1 MSYRFRIIIVLAVI
15 SGWLIVFLSAA
26 GCGGTVTTSL
36 PTPSTTP
43 GSDRFSNLLRQMPAS
58 FKKTNLYF
66 QVIDYASF
74 RQDFNVSLTDASGQP
89 LTQMDY
95 VNAMTAPEGTADGIA
110 GQLIGAG
117 SLITGNGRYA
127 ATVDDS
133 PYLGYGPTN
142 IDAEIR
148 WFAPPYRMIS
158 AKGHFDLTKIN
169 TALANQDAWP
179 ASVKEAYTTLNY
191 RNLTIHSWG
200 DGLKLNLLTKLGPP
214 HVDELGRAQP
224 LAFSQDY
231 LFHASGLE
239 EIKFMLDSNQNKVD
253 SMADLSDYTLVSQG
267 LSRLGAYIAI
277 MGDVSVINTG
287 SGEVKEMGIETRLKL
302 KRFTTFGT
310 GLGKDEKGLYLAL
323 VLIHGSS
330 ADANQNATILKQ
342 HLETNT
348 AGCFGKPWR
357 EVVTNADIRTDKN
370 VLLAKLYSQSA
381 MLWSITVFEQT
392 GLLDSE

>member
-1 MSYRFRIIIVLAVI
+1 MPNYMIGWPMLGRRRMSYRFRIIIVLAVI
-15 SGWLIVFLSAA
+15 SGWLVVFLSAA

-36 PTPSTTP
+36 TTPSTTP
-43 GSDRFSNLLRQMPAS
+43 GSDRFANLLRQMPAS

-74 RQDFNVSLTDASGQP
+74 RQDFNVSQTDASGQP

-95 VNAMTAPEGTADGIA
+95 VNAMTAPEGTADGVA
-110 GQLIGAG
+110 GQLVGAG

-127 ATVDDS
+127 GTVDDS

-148 WFAPPYRMIS
+148 WFAPPYRMIA
-158 AKGHFDLTKIN
+158 AKGHFDLTKID

-191 RNLTIHSWG
+191 SNFTIHSWG
-200 DGLKLNLLTKLGPP
+200 DGLKLTLANVLRPP

-239 EIKFMLDSNQNKVD
+239 EIKFMLD
-253 SMADLSDYTLVSQG
+253 
-267 LSRLGAYIAI
+267 
-277 MGDVSVINTG
+277 
-287 SGEVKEMGIETRLKL
+287 
-302 KRFTTFGT
+302 
-310 GLGKDEKGLYLAL
+310 
-323 VLIHGSS
+323 
-330 ADANQNATILKQ
+330 ANQSELPPSKLGGIVCPFRTFLVERSFL
-342 HLETNT
+342 HE
-348 AGCFGKPWR
+348 FG
-357 EVVTNADIRTDKN
+357 IQ
-370 VLLAKLYSQSA
+370 Y
-381 MLWSITVFEQT
+381 I
-392 GLLDSE
+392 SE

>member
-1 MSYRFRIIIVLAVI
+1 LWGM
-15 SGWLIVFLSAA
+15 
-26 GCGGTVTTSL
+26 VTTSL

-43 GSDRFSNLLRQMPAS
+43 GSDRFADLLRQMPAS

-110 GQLIGAG
+110 GQLVGAG
-117 SLITGNGRYA
+117 SLITGNGHYA

-142 IDAEIR
+142 IDAEIK

-179 ASVKEAYTTLNY
+179 ASIKEAYTKLNY
-191 RNLTIHSWG
+191 SNLTIHSWG
-200 DGLKLNLLTKLGPP
+200 DGLKLRLPIVLRPP

-224 LAFSQDY
+224 LAFSEDY

-239 EIKFMLDSNQNKVD
+239 EIKLMLDANQNKVD
-253 SMADLSDYTLVSQG
+253 SMADLSDYALVSQG

-302 KRFTTFGT
+302 KRFSTFWT
-310 GLGKDEKGLYLAL
+310 GLGKDEKGLYLTL

-330 ADANQNATILKQ
+330 ADANQNASILKQ
-342 HLETNT
+342 HLETDT
-348 AGCFGKPWR
+348 ADYFGKPWR
-357 EVVTNADIRTDKN
+357 EIVTSADIRAEKD

-381 MLWSITVFEQT
+381 MLWSISVFEQT